1 MMRLYIWLKREQK
14 TTSVKRFELKD
25 DKVVLYFNEM
35 ESKKDYCVA
44 VEVQQVFEVNDAKDA
59 NVKIYD
65 YYQPERVQ
73 SVSYNLPFGTKKG
86 INEHFLNNP
95 PIGFEFERQ

>member
-1 MMRLYIWLKREQK
+1 MQREQK

-25 DKVVLYFNEM
+25 DKVILYFNEM

-44 VEVQQVFEVNDAKDA
+44 VEVQQTFEVNDAKDA

-65 YYQPERVQ
+65 YYQPEYVQ
-73 SVSYNLPFGTKKG
+73 SVAYNFPLG
-86 INEHFLNNP
+86 IGQGMSIKHYHIYSVRLFPNIL
-95 PIGFEFERQ
+95 ISA

>member
-1 MMRLYIWLKREQK
+1 MFIFILINREQNV
-14 TTSVKRFELKD
+14 TSVKRFELKD

-35 ESKKDYCVA
+35 ELKKKYCVA
-44 VEVQQVFEVNDAKDA
+44 VQVQQVFEVNDAKDA

-73 SVSYNLPFGTKKG
+73 SVSYNLPFGTKNG
-86 INEHFLNNP
+86 INEQMRFKNKWKIN
-95 PIGFEFERQ
+95 R

>member
-1 MMRLYIWLKREQK
+1 M
-14 TTSVKRFELKD
+14 
-25 DKVVLYFNEM
+25 VLYFNEM

-73 SVSYNLPFGTKKG
+73 SVSYNLPRDIGQGMIGT
-86 INEHFLNNP
+86 IFMLLHLNYNSCLNF
-95 PIGFEFERQ
+95 ICSYFHNIKCRVR